1 MEITIIGTGNMA
13 RGIGTR
19 AVAGGHTVELIGKN
33 REQAEELAA
42 ELGGGAG
49 ATEKVRGDLIVLAMY
64 YPDALEAVK
73 QHASD
78 IDGKILVDITNPV
91 NDDFSGLVDLPA
103 GSAAEG
109 IAQAAPKGARVVKA
123 FNTTFAGTLI
133 AGAVDGQRLDV
144 FIAGDD
150 ENAKQAVRQLAESAG
165 LNAID
170 TGPLSRARY
179 LEGAG
184 FLHMSVQE
192 KLGSGFGS
200 ALKVVT

>member
-123 FNTTFAGTLI
+123 FNRPLPARSSRALWTDSGSTYLSLATTKMPSKRCVSWPRAPASMPSTRGRFRGRVT
-133 AGAVDGQRLDV
+133 
-144 FIAGDD
+144 
-150 ENAKQAVRQLAESAG
+150 
-165 LNAID
+165 
-170 TGPLSRARY
+170 SRAR
-179 LEGAG
+179 AS
-184 FLHMSVQE
+184 F
-192 KLGSGFGS
+192 
-200 ALKVVT
+200 T